1 MHMLRFVVE
10 CNMGRFY
17 EPIAAFNVASA
28 ANWYMGECAATN
40 PHMAYRVAI
49 LPDVDNE
56 RDDVM
61 AQLSLAEL
69 EQSRDAR

>member
-1 MHMLRFVVE
+1 MLRFVVE

-17 EPIAAFNVASA
+17 EPIAAFNVERV

-49 LPDVDNE
+49 LPDPEDE
-56 RDDVM
+56 RDDIE
-61 AQLSLAEL
+61 AARSLADL
-69 EQSRDAR
+69 EQERG